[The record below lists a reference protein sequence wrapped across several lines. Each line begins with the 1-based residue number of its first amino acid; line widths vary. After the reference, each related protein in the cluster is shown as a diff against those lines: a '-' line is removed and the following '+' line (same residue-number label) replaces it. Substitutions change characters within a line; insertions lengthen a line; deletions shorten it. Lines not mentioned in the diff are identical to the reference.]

1 MYTVLIADDEQVI
14 RSGLQKYILWN
25 QIGFTCIGTASNGS
39 DTIQAIVQQQPDVVL
54 CDIRMP
60 IVSGLDVA
68 RYVYENKLHTIV
80 VLHSAYRDFEY
91 ARTAMAYNVR
101 YYVVKSARHT
111 ELIDTFSQIKQELD
125 NRQKPLSG
133 DDQLLFQIKQYIGRN
148 LQTATL
154 ESTAAFVGRHPSSIS
169 QYFRQQ
175 SGMLFSQYLTQE
187 RMHYAARLLCDVRVR
202 INDVS
207 ERVGYSSSQ
216 NFTRSFRQFYGVTP
230 REYRMTHV
238 PAQEDYNDE

>member
-25 QIGFTCIGTASNGS
+25 QIGFTCTGTVSNGRE
-39 DTIQAIVQQQPDVVL
+39 AIEAITQQHPDVVL

-68 RYVYENKLHTIV
+68 RYVFENKLPTIV
-80 VLHSAYRDFEY
+80 VLNSAYRDFEY
-91 ARTAMAYNVR
+91 ARTAMAYGVR
-101 YYVVKSARHT
+101 YYVVKSARHS
-111 ELIDTFSQIKQELD
+111 ELIDTFTQIKNELD
-125 NRQKPLSG
+125 QRQNQPEN

-148 LQTATL
+148 LQTVTL
-154 ESTAAFVGRHPSSIS
+154 ESAAAFVGRHPSSVS

-187 RMHYAARLLCDVRVR
+187 RMRYAARLLCDMRVRV
-202 INDVS
+202 NDVS

-238 PAQEDYNDE
+238 PGQEDCDDE